1 MKVKFRAPLDR
12 MLGSGREV
20 SLRDPATLANLL
32 QILAE
37 ETPELKPYAGFSPG
51 DVQPYG
57 LLVWRGGKL
66 LTLSDVVN
74 PMDELEIIPMVAG
87 G

>member
-1 MKVKFRAPLDR
+1 MKIRTHAPLDKI
-12 MLGSGREV
+12 MGPAKELTFQTPIPLSDL
-20 SLRDPATLANLL
+20 LRFLM
-32 QILAE
+32 E
-37 ETPELKPYAGFSPG
+37 ETPELKPYAGFRPK

-74 PMDELEIIPMVAG
+74 PMDELEMIPMVAG

>member
-1 MKVKFRAPLDR
+1 MKIETRAPLDR
-12 MLGSGREV
+12 ILGPLKEV
-20 SLRDPATLANLL
+20 DLPHPFTLGDLLRLL
-32 QILAE
+32 SE
-37 ETPELKPYAGFSPG
+37 EAPELKPYAGFGPN

-66 LTLSDVVN
+66 LTLADIVN
-74 PMDELEIIPMVAG
+74 PMDELEMIPMVAG

>member
-1 MKVKFRAPLDR
+1 VKIETRPPLDR
-12 MLGSGREV
+12 ILGRFKELEV
-20 SLRDPATLANLL
+20 LHPRTLGDLLRSLM
-32 QILAE
+32 E
-37 ETPELKPYAGFSPG
+37 ENPELKPYAGFGPK

-66 LTLSDVVN
+66 LTLSDMVN
-74 PMDELEIIPMVAG
+74 PMDKLEMIPMVAG

>member
-1 MKVKFRAPLDR
+1 MKIKIRAPLDKI
-12 MLGSGREV
+12 MDPLKEV
-20 SLRDPATLANLL
+20 ALPNSTPLSDLLRKLM
-32 QILAE
+32 E
-37 ETPELKPYAGFSPG
+37 ETPELKPYAGFRPG

-66 LTLSDVVN
+66 LTLTDMVHPS
-74 PMDELEIIPMVAG
+74 DELEMIPMVAG